1 MLVFV
6 LVLVIA
12 LLVQTEESSKLVF
25 FQSHTTNS
33 SAAFNGATGLLGGE
47 YYLLIPSK
55 LANQYA

>member
-25 FQSHTTNS
+25 LQSHTTNS

-47 YYLLIPSK
+47 YY
-55 LANQYA
+55 

>member
-12 LLVQTEESSKLVF
+12 FLVQTEE
-25 FQSHTTNS
+25 TNS

-47 YYLLIPSK
+47 YYLLIPFK
-55 LANQYA
+55 LANQHA